1 MSAIKLMDAFFLGA
15 VTGALL
21 CVAIVVGYNARPRG
35 RLTGNGESERRWM
48 RAVESAFQK
57 GREEGLEMRLPK
69 PVLRIEKVG
78 RGWRGTTRAAGLTV
92 DRGEGAA

>member
-1 MSAIKLMDAFFLGA
+1 MSTMNLMDAFFLGA

-21 CVAIVVGYNARPRG
+21 TIAVVVAAKQPRRRVRG
-35 RLTGNGESERRWM
+35 DGESERQWM
-48 RAVESAFQK
+48 RAVDEAFAK

-69 PVLRIEKVG
+69 PVLTIEQTG
-78 RGWRGTTRAAGLTV
+78 RGWRGTTRGAPII